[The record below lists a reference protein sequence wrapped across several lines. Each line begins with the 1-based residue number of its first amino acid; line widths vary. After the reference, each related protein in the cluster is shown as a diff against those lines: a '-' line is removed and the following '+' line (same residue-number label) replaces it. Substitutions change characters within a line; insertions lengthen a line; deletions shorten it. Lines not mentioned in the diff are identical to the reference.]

1 MKGLICDRC
10 GGHINERTM
19 KCEYCGTQFKRS
31 DEGVIRIETFNNPV
45 REFAATI
52 AMSDMDIYRLSP
64 ERASEICMHELVKK
78 LSVCLVPAIRASVE
92 RNPTESMYL
101 IRGSVKVVIPEN
113 GGLERWLGR

>member
-1 MKGLICDRC
+1 MKEYICDRC

-78 LSVCLVPAIRASVE
+78 LSVCLVPAIGASVE
-92 RNPTESMYL
+92 RNPMESMYL
-101 IRGSVKVVIPEN
+101 VRGSVKVVIPEN
-113 GGLERWLGR
+113 GGLERWFGR

>member
-1 MKGLICDRC
+1 MKAYICDRC

-64 ERASEICMHELVKK
+64 ERASEICMHELAKK
-78 LSVCLVPAIRASVE
+78 LSACLIPAIRVSVE
-92 RNPTESMYL
+92 HYPPECEYRV
-101 IRGSVKVVIPEN
+101 RGSAKVIIPEN
-113 GGLERWLGR
+113 GGLEGWFGR